1 MKISTDKIKHL
12 VVCFIVSASAAV
24 IESVFGATYP
34 LSLLAG
40 MIAGVAIGVG
50 KEYGDRCA
58 IGNRWDWHDI
68 AADTIGALL
77 GSGVGALVS
86 IV

>member
-1 MKISTDKIKHL
+1 MKIQTDKIKHL
-12 VVCFIVSASAAV
+12 AVCFLVSATAAV
-24 IESVFGATYP
+24 IESAFGASYP

-40 MIAGVAIGVG
+40 MIAGLAIGVG

-58 IGNRWDWHDI
+58 VGNRWDWNDI
-68 AADTIGALL
+68 MADAIGALL